1 MPVARRPT
9 PILITPCLFN
19 MFSIRRETN
28 YAITL
33 LKALDKSKAGMVL
46 SLNEVSKNTKISF
59 LFLQKIARKL
69 RLSGLIEAHQG
80 VEGGYRLKVDSKK
93 ISLKKIIEATEGKCC
108 VLPGENEKKLIKINK
123 KIVKILDQ
131 TKLSQI

>member
-1 MPVARRPT
+1 M
-9 PILITPCLFN
+9 
-19 MFSIRRETN
+19 
-28 YAITL
+28 
-33 LKALDKSKAGMVL
+33 
-46 SLNEVSKNTKISF
+46 SLNKISKNTKISF

-69 RLSGLIEAHQG
+69 RLAGLIEAHQG
-80 VEGGYRLKVDSKK
+80 VEGGYRLKIESKK

-108 VLPGENEKKLIKINK
+108 IIACNNEKKLDCCPGDSSTPSQKKLIKINK

>member
-1 MPVARRPT
+1 
-9 PILITPCLFN
+9 
-19 MFSIRRETN
+19 MFSIRRETD
-28 YAITL
+28 YAIKL
-33 LKALDKSKAGMVL
+33 LKALSQSKRDTVM
-46 SLNEVSKNTKISF
+46 SLNKISKNTKISF

-69 RLSGLIEAHQG
+69 RLAGLIEAHQG
-80 VEGGYRLKVDSKK
+80 VEGGYRLKIESKK

-108 VLPGENEKKLIKINK
+108 IIACNNEKKLDCCPGDSSTPSQKKLIKINK